1 VARSAKPF
9 AVPFPRCF
17 RVAVIPAAP
26 QRSRARKLTI
36 NTFDNN
42 FAPKSI
48 KELSGTVGAVLL
60 AYDVIASRH
69 LSTCFVLI

>member
-42 FAPKSI
+42 SAPKSI
-48 KELSGTVGAVLL
+48 KELVKLYAKAVEQENIIDRLT
-60 AYDVIASRH
+60 R
-69 LSTCFVLI
+69 